1 MSVKKTPW
9 RQNVA
14 DEMIRHIEAG
24 TAPWQK
30 PWKAGVL
37 GDKQHNPTNDHA
49 YSGINA
55 MWLEMQGHSDPRWM
69 TLRQA
74 NEVGAKVRSGEKST
88 QVEYWQWTERKPKLD
103 VLGNPVLDENGKKTF
118 STVQLDRPKVFYAN
132 VFNAEQI
139 DGLEPY
145 KAPELSF
152 EPVEE
157 AEKLLAAGG
166 VEIHHDQDDKAFY
179 QPSRDQIHLPQQ
191 AAFPDAYEYYSTA
204 LHELGHATGHSSRMN
219 RDYGPFGSEVYAKEE
234 LRAEM
239 SSYMV
244 ARDLG
249 LGHYPDRHAPYVE
262 NWLKAIK
269 EDRNVLFQAARD
281 AEQITQWI
289 KEPEMRPALE
299 KNAQSK
305 RKAAKMERTQK
316 APSQG
321 GKYEPELQEWQD
333 KFKRDLKEISSELL
347 VLNYLSFVSPNR
359 AKFSETPEF
368 DKENSNLALNELE
381 ARGITNADLKG
392 LIERVENRENNGLGD
407 VIRQEQQNR
416 QFQEFTASEKPA
428 QETAEE
434 LQASQDKDERSLIE
448 DIHRTEIH
456 PLDNGNVLV
465 LGFDDEDLI
474 IFEESHHKSMDAAHE
489 RELELTNQRDNK
501 IHLKGPGQ
509 KNLWADGYGTKT
521 PEISQRVYLAVPY
534 SEKDQA
540 KAAGA
545 KWDREQKAWF
555 APSGADLT
563 PLEKW
568 KPDNQPKLD
577 VKTVDPRKE
586 FADELKRVGVEVK
599 GEPVMDGKWH
609 RTRLAEDGKGQ
620 RNASYRAFLDGGRP
634 NGQIKNFKIHG
645 EGEYHKWVATGEELS
660 KDQLA
665 ALKAE
670 AAQKQHERNQ
680 ERLELQ
686 KEARLKAMKMFD
698 HGQFSADHAYL
709 TAKNVQN
716 HGLLVDAKGKLMI
729 PAKDVNGNLW
739 SVQSIDDKGNKRFQK
754 NGRKFGL
761 MHVIDPHGKLGKAGS
776 MIIVG
781 EGYGT
786 LATVND
792 ATKQPSVVAF
802 DSSNLKAVA
811 EALRKKYPDAEIA
824 IAGDNDHGLEN
835 KPYGNIGLKKGQEAA
850 QAVNGLMVAPKFSD
864 EQKAKGLTDW
874 NDLANDK
881 GVAEV
886 TNQIRQ
892 QLKQQKRQSRG
903 QERDQAQAVGM

>member
-37 GDKQHNPTNDHA
+37 GDNQHNPTSDHA
-49 YSGINA
+49 YRGINA
-55 MWLEMQGHSDPRWM
+55 MWLEMQGHSDTRWM

-103 VLGNPVLDENGKKTF
+103 VLGNPELDENGKKTF
-118 STVQLDRPKVFYAN
+118 STVRLDRPKVFYAN

-152 EPVEE
+152 KPVEE

-281 AEQITQWI
+281 AERISHWI

-299 KNAQSK
+299 KHAKAN
-305 RKAAKMERTQK
+305 RKAQKMDREKKVEYVDDIQK
-316 APSQG
+316 SLMEEYRA
-321 GKYEPELQEWQD
+321 
-333 KFKRDLKEISSELL
+333 DLEKNLNRMSSELL
-347 VLNYLSFVSPNR
+347 AQEYIGLTDEKRQSVSN
-359 AKFSETPEF
+359 TPEF
-368 DKENSNLALNELE
+368 DTENVAIILGELE
-381 ARGITNADLKG
+381 KRNIVGEGVQKLVAKIQDPANDELRKILREEQLD
-392 LIERVENRENNGLGD
+392 IEHKDFLAMEE
-407 VIRQEQQNR
+407 
-416 QFQEFTASEKPA
+416 AKPEK
-428 QETAEE
+428 
-434 LQASQDKDERSLIE
+434 
-448 DIHRTEIH
+448 
-456 PLDNGNVLV
+456 
-465 LGFDDEDLI
+465 
-474 IFEESHHKSMDAAHE
+474 
-489 RELELTNQRDNK
+489 
-501 IHLKGPGQ
+501 
-509 KNLWADGYGTKT
+509 
-521 PEISQRVYLAVPY
+521 SQRVYLAVPY

-545 KWDREQKAWF
+545 KWDRRQKAWY
-555 APSGADLT
+555 APSGVDLE
-563 PLEKW
+563 PLKKW
-568 KPDNQPKLD
+568 QLENQPELKPE
-577 VKTVDPRKE
+577 VNPVKE
-586 FADELKRVGVEVK
+586 FADELKKQGVAIK
-599 GEPVMDGKWH
+599 GDPVMDGKWH
-609 RTRLAEDGKGQ
+609 RERLIDDKGKA
-620 RNASYRAFLDGGRP
+620 RNASYRGFLDGRP
-634 NGQIKNFKIHG
+634 NGQIKNYKIHG
-645 EGEYHKWVATGEELS
+645 EGQHHKWVATGETLT

-670 AAQKQHERNQ
+670 AAEKQALRFAEIKALQNKAANAAGEKWDNAKTWEELKQK
-680 ERLELQ
+680 
-686 KEARLKAMKMFD
+686 
-698 HGQFSADHAYL
+698 SSPSSAYL
-709 TAKNVQN
+709 YKKQVQN
-716 HGLLVDAKGKLMI
+716 YGLRVENAAKPDQKLLVPARDINGK
-729 PAKDVNGNLW
+729 LW
-739 SVQSIDDKGNKRFQK
+739 SVQTIDEDGNKRFQK
-754 NGRKFGL
+754 NARKSGV
-761 MHVIDPHGKLGKAGS
+761 MHIIDPEQK
-776 MIIVG
+776 IG
-781 EGYGT
+781 EGLGYFTNKYLGQGSV
-786 LATVND
+786 LIAEGYATAASVHE
-792 ATKQPSVVAF
+792 ATQRPTIVAF
-802 DSSNLKAVA
+802 DAGNLKPVA
-811 EALRKKYPDAEIA
+811 EAVRKQYPHAKIVIA
-824 IAGDNDHGLEN
+824 ADNDHTLEH
-835 KPYGNIGLKKGQEAA
+835 KPYGNVGKNKATEAA
-850 QAVNGLMVAPKFSD
+850 LAVGGFMVAPGFDD
-864 EQKAKGLTDW
+864 EQKAKGLSDW
-874 NDLANDK
+874 NDLAQANGTK
-881 GVAEV
+881 AIVE
-886 TNQIRQ
+886 QMRQ
-892 QLKQQKRQSRG
+892 QLKRQRAVQKGEKPKRAAL
-903 QERDQAQAVGM
+903 EM